1 MAGAAHIY
9 AWSRPALGGR
19 ARLGGGTGQSAAA
32 SAAGPGQ
39 PASTESSGPG
49 PLPGMVIKNL
59 QEALFRFP
67 VW

>member
-9 AWSRPALGGR
+9 AWSRPALTGR

-39 PASTESSGPG
+39 PASAESSGPG
-49 PLPGMVIKNL
+49 PLGGSYRPMGR
-59 QEALFRFP
+59 AAHFP

>member
-49 PLPGMVIKNL
+49 PLGGNSRPVGR
-59 QEALFRFP
+59 AAHFP

>member
-39 PASTESSGPG
+39 PASAESSGPG
-49 PLPGMVIKNL
+49 PLGGNSRPVGR
-59 QEALFRFP
+59 AAHFP